1 MNSCAN
7 IEVGEPAPFAA
18 PRYRISACD
27 WMMLKRHT
35 LGAIAR
41 AKECACDGV
50 EVDLGSLS
58 KNPTFENKFLNE
70 PGFAEKYL
78 ESCKEHGIEISSVA
92 MSAFYAQP
100 FPEREIDRPLRD
112 CIAAMKLLGVKVAF
126 LPLGVYGDMVARPEV
141 RPAVVERLKRV
152 GQWAEEAGV
161 VIGVE
166 TSLDAEGDRKLLHE
180 IGSSGIK
187 IYYNFQNGLRRG
199 RNILYELKTLG
210 KENIV
215 QIHATNDDVFWLKD
229 DPAIPMVEIKKT
241 LDQMEWSGWLV
252 IERSRHKDHGR
263 DVILNFSTNA
273 AYLRKIFQ

>member
-1 MNSCAN
+1 MGMNRRHFMAGSCAASAILVVPSVCQGAMSEHAN
-7 IEVGEPAPFAA
+7 REIGESVPLAA

-41 AKECACDGV
+41 AKECTCDGV

-58 KNPTFENKFLNE
+58 KNPTFENKFINE

-126 LPLGVYGDMVARPEV
+126 FALG
-141 RPAVVERLKRV
+141 
-152 GQWAEEAGV
+152 
-161 VIGVE
+161 
-166 TSLDAEGDRKLLHE
+166 S
-180 IGSSGIK
+180 
-187 IYYNFQNGLRRG
+187 LRRFG
-199 RNILYELKTLG
+199 R
-210 KENIV
+210 
-215 QIHATNDDVFWLKD
+215 
-229 DPAIPMVEIKKT
+229 
-241 LDQMEWSGWLV
+241 
-252 IERSRHKDHGR
+252 
-263 DVILNFSTNA
+263 ST
-273 AYLRKIFQ
+273 